1 MTRSPKN
8 HPINLQIGQRLRQRR
23 LLLGLS
29 QTDLGERMGQ
39 LSFQQIQKYEKGTNA
54 LTAVRLVQ
62 AAEALGVPI
71 TYFFED
77 LIGGRAV
84 TAVADSPTLTERDA
98 RLMHRLQKL
107 PDEVR
112 AAFERLVSTIQTDV
126 EGTTSTE
133 QDEAAAEPE
142 AGLDARRHKRGAA

>member
-8 HPINLQIGQRLRQRR
+8 HPINSQIGQRLRQRR

-29 QTDLGERMGQ
+29 QTDLGKRMQ
-39 LSFQQIQKYEKGTNA
+39 LSFQQVQKYEKGTNA

-71 TYFFED
+71 TYFFEG
-77 LIGGRAV
+77 LIGERAAL
-84 TAVADSPTLTERDA
+84 AVADSPTLTGRDA

-112 AAFERLVSTIQTDV
+112 AAFERLVSSTQRDV
-126 EGTTSTE
+126 EGVASPE
-133 QDEAAAEPE
+133 REEAT
-142 AGLDARRHKRGAA
+142 